1 MIIEIMKYILYFSV
15 LRCVLII
22 QIKEIIA
29 HDENVYTKD
38 VKSF

>member
-1 MIIEIMKYILYFSV
+1 MIIEIMKYILHFAV

-29 HDENVYTKD
+29 RDENVYTKD